1 MLFKAKKNKNTQS
14 CASPLTRY
22 FACKWF
28 ILNHKRYN
36 TGPNSVQQYISV
48 SVCAALCYL
57 DHVQPLAEEKK
68 NLITSMLPGFCCC
81 TRLIMKWNTSH
92 QLADLRSTCGR
103 ELISKRVSFI
113 DHRTG
118 SAQNYIFDLLIC
130 YEPAKPPT
138 EKQHSSCELHI
149 YETLTHFSRGLKFL
163 LSLVLYLFKSLPFL

>member
-1 MLFKAKKNKNTQS
+1 MLFKAKTKQNTQS

-28 ILNHKRYN
+28 MLNHKRYN

-103 ELISKRVSFI
+103 ELISRFI
-113 DHRTG
+113 HRSPNGLGTELHFW
-118 SAQNYIFDLLIC
+118 SADMLWTSQTSYWEAAFVPWAPHLWNSNTFQSGLEIFALFSYIFI
-130 YEPAKPPT
+130 
-138 EKQHSSCELHI
+138 
-149 YETLTHFSRGLKFL
+149 
-163 LSLVLYLFKSLPFL
+163 